1 LAAEERV
8 RTLDT
13 QRTSTRRPVLLG
25 GPAVVVTGDSS
36 EEVRVGQGKDDEL
49 AGAVRDLAAPLA
61 AEHDVEVL
69 DVSVRAGQGR
79 KLVKLTADTV
89 ADEPGAGLDIDT
101 IAVLSRELG
110 SALDE
115 DDTIPGAY
123 DLEITSPG
131 ADRPLTRRRE
141 FARNVGR
148 DVRLVLRGDDA
159 EERRGR
165 LVAAT
170 DTTLTLEHRGARE
183 DVPLEDVD
191 HGTVV
196 LPW

>member
-1 LAAEERV
+1 M
-8 RTLDT
+8 
-13 QRTSTRRPVLLG
+13 
-25 GPAVVVTGDSS
+25 
-36 EEVRVGQGKDDEL
+36 GQGKDERL
-49 AGAVRDLAAPLA
+49 AGAVRELATPLA
-61 AEHDVEVL
+61 AAHDVEVL
-69 DVSVRAGQGR
+69 DVTVRAGQGR
-79 KLVKLTADTV
+79 KLVKLTADTL
-89 ADEPGAGLDIDT
+89 ADDPGAGLDIDT

-131 ADRPLTRRRE
+131 ADRQLTRRRE